1 MNTQQQLLVSI
12 ATQSKRL
19 LLSDTITDATPE
31 VMNLCEMVERYEE
44 VYGELAPELKPHN
57 QRPWYAS
64 YKKR

>member
-1 MNTQQQLLVSI
+1 MNTQHQLLVSI
-12 ATQSKRL
+12 ATQVKSL

-44 VYGELAPELKPHN
+44 TYGELAPYLKPDN
-57 QRPWYAS
+57 QKPWYAS